1 MRFAQHACGGPTR
14 PWALPPALQPSMRVR
29 HIVKNVQLC
38 LTHRGYAPRCGMR
51 HGVGMAGGAADAA

>member
-1 MRFAQHACGGPTR
+1 
-14 PWALPPALQPSMRVR
+14 MRVR

-51 HGVGMAGGAADAA
+51 HGVGMAGAAADAA